1 MGSSSVA
8 RPTNPDSMI
17 RNYLKIAYRNFI
29 RNRVFSLINI
39 VGLGLGI
46 AAFVFILE
54 YVSLEKS
61 VNQFHANVGQMYRMV
76 NVAQDGAAWP
86 EIEPGYAQ
94 IMKEKFPEIDAYCR
108 FAEGIATGVVQK
120 PNSEISFREQAIG
133 YADGNFFTFFSF
145 PLLSGNAADLGEP
158 NTIFMS
164 ESNARKYFG
173 KDPAIGKNLILNNQ
187 FGTTPYTVAGVYA
200 DMTDQSDIRFDMVF
214 SLATLKNPANLN
226 QNDWARLDNL
236 DSQFINTFFSLK
248 KGTEYPQLE
257 KKLTA
262 LRDERN
268 DDKDGVVF
276 CLQPVKNMH
285 LAASLNE
292 TLPTTGN
299 VKYVYILA
307 GIALLI
313 LLIAWFNY
321 VNLSTANALK
331 RAGEVGIRK
340 AVGAT
345 QGNLVAQFLGESLL
359 TNGLGFGLALVLVI
373 SLQPLFVELI
383 GKNVSLE
390 VLGETSVWIYGLGML
405 VAGTLLSGL
414 YTAWIL
420 SNFRPI
426 ETLKGKVTTNTK
438 GIWLRKGLVVGQ
450 FAISTSLILATI
462 VIYTQLR
469 HMQNLDLGL
478 KTEQMLVIPG
488 PSLGKDSTYAAR
500 RSSFAQALAQ
510 QSTVKEYAISG
521 SVPSRFYSFR
531 TSGFTQPGSRPKDEL
546 KSYSF
551 AIIGDR
557 YLPAYGIPLVAGRN
571 FTPQETDVSWNDNA
585 KVILNERAVAELG
598 FKSPEE
604 AVRTK
609 IKWDER
615 YLEVI
620 GVTKD
625 YNHLSARTSVD
636 PMIFYPQNNDAY
648 YSLRLTPDRMG
659 DKVAALEKLYKTYFP
674 GNPFEYFFLD
684 ENYRKAYASE
694 QQYGQIFTVAAL
706 LAIFIACLGLFGL
719 ATFTVEARTKE
730 IGVRK
735 VLGASVSSVV
745 VLLSKDFLKLVGVA
759 ILIASPVAAYF
770 LDKWLQD
777 FAYRIDIEWWV
788 YALAGLLAVSIA
800 FVTVGYQSVKAGLMN
815 PVDSLRSE

>member
-1 MGSSSVA
+1 ML
-8 RPTNPDSMI
+8 
-17 RNYLKIAYRNFI
+17 RNYLKIAYRNLL

-39 VGLGLGI
+39 VGLGLGV

-61 VNQFHANVGQMYRMV
+61 VNQFHANIDQMYRMV
-76 NVAQDGAAWP
+76 NVGQDGASWP
-86 EIEPGYAQ
+86 EIEPGYAP
-94 IMKEKFPEIDAYCR
+94 IMEHKFPEIDAYCR

-120 PNSEISFREQAIG
+120 PNSEVSFREQAIG

-145 PLLSGNAADLGEP
+145 PLLSGKATDLGEP
-158 NTIFMS
+158 NTFFIS
-164 ESNARKYFG
+164 KSASKKYFG
-173 KDPAIGKNLILNNQ
+173 KDPALGKTLILNNQ
-187 FGTTPYTVAGVYA
+187 FGATLYAVVGVYA

-214 SLATLKNPANLN
+214 SLATLKNPANQN
-226 QNDWARLDNL
+226 QNDWVRTENLDN
-236 DSQFINTFFSLK
+236 QYINTFFLLK
-248 KGTEYPQLE
+248 KDAAYQPLE

-262 LRDERN
+262 QRDELN
-268 DDKDGVVF
+268 TDKDGVVF
-276 CLQPVKNMH
+276 RLQPAKNMH
-285 LAASLNE
+285 LAASINE
-292 TLPTTGN
+292 TLPTLGN
-299 VKYVYILA
+299 VKYVYMLA

-331 RAGEVGIRK
+331 RAGEVGVRK

-359 TNGLGFGLALVLVI
+359 TNGLGFGLALVLVV
-373 SLQPLFVELI
+373 SLQPFFAELI

-390 VLGETSVWIYGLGML
+390 VLGETPVWAYGLGML

-414 YTAWIL
+414 YTAWML
-420 SNFRPI
+420 SNFKPI
-426 ETLKGKVTTNTK
+426 ETLKGKVTGNTK

-450 FAISTSLILATI
+450 FAISTCLILATI

-469 HMQNLDLGL
+469 HMQNLDLGI

-500 RSSFAQALAQ
+500 RNSFAQALGQ
-510 QSTVKEYAISG
+510 QSIVKEYAISG
-521 SVPSRFYSFR
+521 SVPSRYYNFR
-531 TSGFTQPGSRPKDEL
+531 TSGFTQPNSKPKDEL

-551 AIIGDR
+551 AVIGDR

-571 FTPQETDVSWNDNA
+571 FTPQETDVNWNDNS

-625 YNHLSARTSVD
+625 YNHMSARTSVD
-636 PMIFYPQNNDAY
+636 PIIFYPQNNDSY

-735 VLGASVSSVV
+735 VLGASVANVV
-745 VLLSKDFLKLVGVA
+745 VLLSKDFMKLVGIA

-770 LDKWLQD
+770 LNGWLQD
-777 FAYRIDIEWWV
+777 FAYRIEIEWWV
-788 YALAGLLAVSIA
+788 YGLAAALAASIA
-800 FVTVGYQSVKAGLMN
+800 VLTVGYQSIRAGLMN